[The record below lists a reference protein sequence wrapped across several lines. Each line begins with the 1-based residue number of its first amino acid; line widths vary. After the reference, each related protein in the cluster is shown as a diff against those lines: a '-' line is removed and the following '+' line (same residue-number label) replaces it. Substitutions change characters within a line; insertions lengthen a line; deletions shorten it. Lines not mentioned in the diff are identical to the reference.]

1 MRVEVIGAGFVGV
14 VTAVTLA
21 RFGHRVTVLDVD
33 DRKIGKLS
41 GGTAPFYEPGLDSL
55 LREALASGCLDFRLF
70 PAGLAKEAQL
80 AMLCVGTPN
89 DARGRTDLA
98 QVDSAVAG
106 LLAHGLPETIVIKST
121 VPVGTGRRLAKQLND
136 ARPAC
141 RLVVNPEFLR
151 EGSALHDALHPDRII
166 VGVAEPAQ
174 ASCLLELYRELEAPV
189 LVTGLEEA
197 ELIKYASNAFLATRV
212 SFINVL
218 SRLCDH
224 WGLDVNVVAR
234 GMGMDHRIGG
244 QFLQAGIG
252 FGGSCLPKDLDGL
265 ISQAAACG
273 ENVNLLRAVRWVN
286 ETQPAWVME
295 KIERA
300 LGGLQGK
307 RVAAW
312 GLSFKAGTDD
322 RRGSP
327 ALELLGRLLEAGA
340 SVIAYDPTATGGP
353 ELPPGLQM
361 AGSLYEPLSQADL
374 LLVLTEW
381 QEFQEADW
389 DRVKSLLKGNV
400 VLDGRNCLDPDRLA
414 TAGLTY
420 LGVGRGRPVELRK
433 GCFVWPPAS

>member
-21 RFGHRVTVLDVD
+21 LFGHRVTVLDVEET
-33 DRKIGKLS
+33 KISKLS
-41 GGTAPFYEPGLDSL
+41 RGAAPFYEPGLDRL
-55 LREALASGCLDFRLF
+55 LQEALASGCLDFRFF

-89 DARGRTDLA
+89 DARGETDLA
-98 QVDSAVAG
+98 QVESAVAG
-106 LLAHGLPETIVIKST
+106 LLAHGLPKTVVIKST
-121 VPVGTGRRLAKQLND
+121 VPVGTGRRLARLLGAVD
-136 ARPAC
+136 PRC
-141 RLVVNPEFLR
+141 RVIANPEFLR
-151 EGSALHDALHPDRII
+151 EGSALRDALHPDRII
-166 VGVAEPAQ
+166 LGVAEPAQ
-174 ASCLLELYRELEAPV
+174 ASCLLELYRELKAPV
-189 LVTGLEEA
+189 LVTSLEEA

-212 SFINVL
+212 SFINEL
-218 SRLCDH
+218 SRLCDR

-252 FGGSCLPKDLDGL
+252 FGGSCLPKDLDSL

-273 ENVNLLRAVRWVN
+273 ENANLLRTVRWVN

-340 SVIAYDPTATGGP
+340 SVVAYDPAVTGGP
-353 ELPPGLQM
+353 ALPPGLQV

-381 QEFQEADW
+381 REFQEADW

-400 VLDGRNCLDPDRLA
+400 VLDGRNCLDPGRLVA
-414 TAGLTY
+414 AGLTY
-420 LGVGRGRPVELRK
+420 LGVGRGRPVESRK
-433 GCFVWPPAS
+433 GCAVWPPAS